1 MGNPTLLSTTL
12 SFAVIAASLLA
23 GCGQTAPGEPASSLP
38 PFKPVADLHEVMHD
52 VIFPS
57 AEVVWKSVG
66 TIISYEGTE
75 EIYPRSEEE
84 WIAVQSGATILA
96 EAGNL
101 LMMEGRAQDSG
112 PWMARARELI
122 EASEVALNAAEAQD
136 TKAIFDSGE
145 RIYNACNDCHMQYR
159 FIHDDPGTIRP

>member
-66 TIISYEGTE
+66 TIISYEGNRRDLPKKRGGMDRCSKRRYDT
-75 EIYPRSEEE
+75 RR
-84 WIAVQSGATILA
+84 
-96 EAGNL
+96 
-101 LMMEGRAQDSG
+101 GRKPVS
-112 PWMARARELI
+112 
-122 EASEVALNAAEAQD
+122 
-136 TKAIFDSGE
+136 
-145 RIYNACNDCHMQYR
+145 
-159 FIHDDPGTIRP
+159 